1 MDFRR
6 MHNQLNRQKL
16 DNMAE
21 EEIVL
26 LARSGNPDAQEY
38 ILRKYQK
45 YINYKTRSYFM
56 IGAEKEDII
65 QEGMVGLIKAIRD
78 FEFGKLASFKT
89 FAELCITRQI
99 ITAVKGSTRQKHMP
113 LNSYVSLSKPVYDE
127 ESEHTLM
134 DMVLPDSETDPEALL
149 IFQEEIDTVESNIKK
164 ILSRLEWQILQE
176 YLSGKSY
183 QEISEELGKSSK
195 SIDNA
200 LQRIKKKFGEIAEV
214 NNFLIQKT
222 EREG

>member
-1 MDFRR
+1 
-6 MHNQLNRQKL
+6 MHNQLNKKNL
-16 DNMAE
+16 DSMDE
-21 EEIVL
+21 EAIVY
-26 LARSGNPDAQEY
+26 LAQSGNPDAQEY

-56 IGAEKEDII
+56 VGAEKEDII
-65 QEGMVGLIKAIRD
+65 QEGMVGLIKGIRD
-78 FEFGKLASFKT
+78 FEVGKLASFKT

-113 LNSYVSLSKPVYDE
+113 LNFYVSLSKPVYDE

-149 IFQEEIDTVESNIKK
+149 IFQEEIDTVETNIKK
-164 ILSRLEWQILQE
+164 ILSQLEWQILQE

-183 QEISEELGKSSK
+183 QEISEALGKSLK

-214 NNFLIQKT
+214 NRFLIQKS